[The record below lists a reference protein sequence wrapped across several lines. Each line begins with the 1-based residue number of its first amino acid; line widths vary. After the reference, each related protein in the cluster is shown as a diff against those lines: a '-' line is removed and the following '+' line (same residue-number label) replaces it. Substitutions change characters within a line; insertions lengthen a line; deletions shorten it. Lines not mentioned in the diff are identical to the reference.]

1 LEERQWKMTLARWEI
16 ILLAIQ
22 IENQLPFSSQQ
33 LMIGIW
39 RCIPKHKAGLL
50 IDFLITILKGS
61 SS

>member
-1 LEERQWKMTLARWEI
+1 MTLARWEI

-22 IENQLPFSSQQ
+22 IKNPLPFSGQQ

-39 RCIPKHKAGLL
+39 RCILEHKARIS
-50 IDFLITILKGS
+50 IDFSVTILKGS